1 MQAWNAR
8 VLVYQRNTGRER
20 GCGSPWQAWS
30 KNEIKKICFPG
41 SSIEPEKENSKRRW
55 CQWPQPFRLPTRKNT
70 RQENRLIWW
79 KKTEI
84 WDKQQEQPWNKSFQI
99 FEIVERVG
107 VLSAFMC
114 HGVCGHG
121 FGCACGCSRGCE
133 GGCGRVKVRVK
144 EKKKKIFKIVSKWQ
158 DF

>member
-84 WDKQQEQPWNKSFQI
+84 WEKQQEQPWNKSFQI

-114 HGVCGHG
+114 ACVCLRVCVGVGVC
-121 FGCACGCSRGCE
+121 AW
-133 GGCGRVKVRVK
+133 VRVK
-144 EKKKKIFKIVSKWQ
+144 EKKKKIFKSVSKWQ